1 MDWEKLQRIDVRILY
16 VIILLYMTIPMLKQF
31 GLPVAISENSR
42 KVYQV
47 IEDLPDGSVI
57 WGLTTPAR
65 ETLLNLTR

>member
-1 MDWEKLQRIDVRILY
+1 MDWEKLQRIDVRIH
-16 VIILLYMTIPMLKQF
+16 VIILLAWLPMSKLS
-31 GLPVAISENSR
+31 LAVAISENSR
-42 KVYQV
+42 KVFQV